1 MMFIGHIWYSFR
13 FLADKTS
20 VSYVSFGILFAL
32 LIALPNFRIHEI
44 KKWIVIYELLCYND
58 YSLLLDGL

>member
-44 KKWIVIYELLCYND
+44 KKMNSYIWIIMLFCY
-58 YSLLLDGL
+58 